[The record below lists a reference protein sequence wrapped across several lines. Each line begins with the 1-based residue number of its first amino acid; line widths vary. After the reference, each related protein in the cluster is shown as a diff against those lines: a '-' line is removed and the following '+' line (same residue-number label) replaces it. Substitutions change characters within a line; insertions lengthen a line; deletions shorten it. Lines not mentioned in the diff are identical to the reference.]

1 MTFEEALLPNGLHV
15 VGERNPGARSLAA
28 GYFVRTGARDE
39 TPEISGVSH
48 FLEHMMF
55 KGSERRTADD
65 VNREFDE
72 IGAQYNAFTSEENTV
87 YYGSVLP
94 EFQSRVLDLLTDLL
108 HPSLRDED
116 FEVEKKVILEE
127 IALYEDRPRFTVM
140 DLARETYFAGHP
152 LGNRVLGTTASIAA
166 LSRDAMEAYF
176 RRRYAPNNLTLVLT
190 GNYDWDAA
198 LHQVERASADWQPA
212 DAPRVLSEPSPRAI
226 TRVETTEKFNRAHLA
241 WLSPGVS
248 AQDERRY
255 AADIIAHAL
264 GAAVGSRLY
273 WALVDPG
280 LAETASMAHS
290 EEDGTGVFYTY
301 ASCSPERAQEIV
313 EIVRRV
319 WNSAMDEGITQEE
332 LDRAKR
338 KLASG
343 TVIRGETPFGRLLQV
358 GFDWQYRH
366 VLEPIDRTVD
376 DLLAVS
382 LSQVNAFLATRPFER
397 AALVSL
403 GPVTHLQ

>member
-1 MTFEEALLPNGLHV
+1 MTFEQALLPNGLHI
-15 VGERNPGARSLAA
+15 VGERNPGARSMAA
-28 GYFVRTGARDE
+28 GYFVRTGSRDE

-48 FLEHMMF
+48 FLEHMLF
-55 KGSERRTADD
+55 KGSDRRSADD

-94 EFQSRVLDLLTDLL
+94 EFQGRVLDLLTDLL
-108 HPSLRDED
+108 HPSLRGED

-140 DLARETYFAGHP
+140 DLARELYFGSHT
-152 LGNRVLGTTASIAA
+152 LGNRVLGTTGSITA
-166 LSRDAMEAYF
+166 LQRDQMEAYF
-176 RRRYAPNNLTLVLT
+176 RRRYAPNNLSLVLT

-198 LHQVERASADWQPA
+198 LGQVEKATADWRPS
-212 DAPRVLSEPSPRAI
+212 DAPRALHEPAPRPMVRAQ
-226 TRVETTEKFNRAHLA
+226 TTEKFNRAHLA
-241 WLSPGVS
+241 MLSPGVS

-255 AADIIAHAL
+255 GADVIAHAL

-280 LAETASMAHS
+280 IAETASMAHS
-290 EEDGTGVFYTY
+290 EEDAAGVYYTY
-301 ASCSPERAQEIV
+301 VSCDPERAQEIV
-313 EIVRRV
+313 EIIRGV
-319 WNSAMDEGITQEE
+319 WKNAMDEGITAEE
-332 LDRAKR
+332 LERAKR

-358 GFDWQYRH
+358 GFDWQYRR

-376 DLLAVS
+376 DLLAVP
-382 LSQVNAFLATRPFER
+382 LSQVNALLATRPFETTT
-397 AALVSL
+397 LVSL
-403 GPVTHLQ
+403 GPVSTLQ